1 MRHVANDVLF
11 SFPNMSA
18 IMLEDPT
25 GQPYLRIKDFL
36 LIGLPSSIVASVI
49 TILLGYGIVSG
60 VGY

>member
-1 MRHVANDVLF
+1 
-11 SFPNMSA
+11 
-18 IMLEDPT
+18 MLEDPT